1 MKSQRLLANILID
14 PNLVSAV
21 ADSASEDGT
30 GYDESETTSDA
41 ATIAE
46 STE

>member
-1 MKSQRLLANILID
+1 VKSQRRLANIMID

-21 ADSASEDGT
+21 AASDTGT
-30 GYDESETTSDA
+30 GNDESETTSGA
-41 ATIAE
+41 AAIAE